1 MIARLVGRLARKS
14 PDALIVDVHGVGYRV
29 MVSLNAFS
37 ALPAEGEPV
46 ELSIQT
52 QMREN
57 AIDLFGFLDEQEQ
70 ALFGGLVG
78 VSGVGPRM
86 ALNILSGMPTAHLVQ
101 ALADGDVAKLVA
113 MPGVGKKTADRLV
126 VELRDRVRLIC
137 GKPADRPRAQ
147 DGLENE
153 AVSALVNLGYRQ
165 PEAERTVRQAI
176 EVEKGDLA
184 AVIRAAL
191 RQLSGGSKS

>member
-46 ELSIQT
+46 ELSIHT

-86 ALNILSGMPTAHLVQ
+86 ALNILSGMPTAQLVQ
-101 ALADGDVAKLVA
+101 ALADGDVGKLVA
-113 MPGVGKKTADRLV
+113 MPGVGKKNADRLV

-137 GKPADRPRAQ
+137 GKPAGRPRAQ
-147 DGLENE
+147 DGLELE

-165 PEAERTVRQAI
+165 PEAERTVRKTI

-191 RQLSGGSKS
+191 RQLSGGSK

>member
-37 ALPAEGEPV
+37 ALPAQGEPV
-46 ELSIQT
+46 ELSIHT

-86 ALNILSGMPTAHLVQ
+86 ALNILSGMPTAQLVQ

-126 VELRDRVRLIC
+126 VELCDRVRLIC
-137 GKPADRPRAQ
+137 GRPADRPRAQ
-147 DGLENE
+147 DGLEIE

-165 PEAERTVRQAI
+165 PEAERTVRKAI

-191 RQLSGGSKS
+191 RHLSGGSK

>member
-1 MIARLVGRLARKS
+1 MIARLVGSLVRKA

-37 ALPAEGEPV
+37 ALPAEGESV
-46 ELSIQT
+46 VLSIHT

-57 AIDLFGFLDEQEQ
+57 ALDLFGFLDAQEQ
-70 ALFGGLVG
+70 ALFGGLIA

-86 ALNILSGMPTAHLVQ
+86 ALNILSGMPTVDLVR
-101 ALADGDVAKLVA
+101 ALAEGDVARLVA

-126 VELRDRVRLIC
+126 VELRDRVRLLC
-137 GKPADRPRAQ
+137 GTEASDQRRVQ
-147 DGLENE
+147 TSVESE

-165 PEAERTVRQAI
+165 PEAERAVRKAI
-176 EVEKGDLA
+176 DVESNDLA

-191 RQLSGGSKS
+191 RKLSGGSV

>member
-1 MIARLVGRLARKS
+1 MIARLVGHLARKA

-37 ALPAEGEPV
+37 GLPAEGEPV
-46 ELSIQT
+46 ELSIHT

-57 AIDLFGFLDEQEQ
+57 ALDLFGFLDDQEQ
-70 ALFGGLVG
+70 ALFGGLLG

-86 ALNILSGMPTAHLVQ
+86 ALNILSGMPTADLVQ

-126 VELRDRVRLIC
+126 VELRDRVRLLC
-137 GKPADRPRAQ
+137 GKSADRSRPH
-147 DGLENE
+147 DGLEVE

-165 PEAERTVRQAI
+165 PEAERAVRKAI
-176 EVEKGDLA
+176 GVEKDDLA
-184 AVIRAAL
+184 VVIRAAL
-191 RQLSGGSKS
+191 QQLSGGSG

>member
-1 MIARLVGRLARKS
+1 MIARLAGRLARKA
-14 PDALIVDVHGVGYRV
+14 PDWLIVDVHGVGYRV
-29 MVSLNAFS
+29 FVSLNAFS

-46 ELSIQT
+46 ALEIHT

-57 AIDLFGFLDEQEQ
+57 ALDLFGFLDVREQ
-70 ALFGGLVG
+70 ALFGGLIG

-86 ALNILSGMPTAHLVQ
+86 ALNILSGMPTADLVE
-101 ALADGDVAKLVA
+101 ALADGDVARLVA

-126 VELRDRVRLIC
+126 VELRDRVRLLC

-147 DGLENE
+147 DAVETE

-165 PEAERTVRQAI
+165 AEAERAVRNATV
-176 EVEKGDLA
+176 VERNDLA

-191 RQLSGGSKS
+191 QRLSGGPT